1 MIRLILILILTL
13 SFQTVIKADDIKDFK
28 LEGMSIG
35 DSALDFFNKKAIEGN
50 TWEYP
55 NKKFNRVQND
65 DYDFFKT
72 YDAVD
77 FHYKYNDKKYIIHSI
92 SGVLLYENNIEQC
105 YDKMDKIILD
115 IQRVFSNKVVMT
127 EKSTF
132 SHPSQKNIDGKSKVT
147 VVEFSFPNS
156 DELDV
161 ACYDYSEV
169 HGSQDHLNF
178 NISTSNFSDWLK
190 SEAYK

>member
-1 MIRLILILILTL
+1 MKRLFLILILTL
-13 SFQTVIKADDIKDFK
+13 SFQSLSKADDITDFQI
-28 LEGMSIG
+28 EGMSIG
-35 DSALDFFNKKAIEGN
+35 DSALDFFNKKDISNN

-55 NKKFNRVQND
+55 NKKFKRVQND
-65 DYDFFKT
+65 SYDFFKT
-72 YDAVD
+72 YDAID

-92 SGVLLYENNIEQC
+92 SGILLYENNIEQC
-105 YDKMDKIILD
+105 YNKMDKIILD
-115 IQRVFSNKVVMT
+115 IQRFFSNKVVMT

-132 SHPSQKNIDGKSKVT
+132 SHPSPKNVDGKSKVT
-147 VVEFSFPNS
+147 VVKFSFPNA

-190 SEAYK
+190 NEAYK

>member
-1 MIRLILILILTL
+1 MKRLLLILILTFI
-13 SFQTVIKADDIKDFK
+13 FQSLTKADDIRDFE
-28 LEGMSIG
+28 LEGISIG
-35 DSALDFFNKKAIEGN
+35 DSALDFFNKKEISDN

-55 NKKFNRVQND
+55 NKKFKRVQND
-65 DYDFFKT
+65 GYDFFKT
-72 YDAVD
+72 YDAID

-132 SHPSQKNIDGKSKVT
+132 SHPSQKNVDGKSKVT
-147 VVEFSFPNS
+147 VVEFSFPNA